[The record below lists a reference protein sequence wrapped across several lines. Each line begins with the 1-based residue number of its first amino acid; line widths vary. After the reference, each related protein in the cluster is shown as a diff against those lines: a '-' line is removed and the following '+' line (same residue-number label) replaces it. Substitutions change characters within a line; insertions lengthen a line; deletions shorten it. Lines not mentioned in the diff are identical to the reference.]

1 MNLPKKI
8 LITLFFIFNFFNGH
22 TQETVP
28 SESIEQESYRLYL
41 DKKWEELIR
50 VGNIAIKQEVDYF
63 YLRMRIGI
71 AYYEKKNYALAEEHF
86 RKALLFNSSND
97 LALEYLYYCLMLNGR
112 LEEARLLSNQFN
124 KELAEKIG
132 TNNKS
137 SIDYII
143 LESGTKKT
151 DSSSYYNTY
160 TKTRSNYFNPP
171 LYFQIGLNHSIKNRV
186 SLFHAFSYYQQNHYI
201 GTIKQLQYFVK
212 SSIPIAKNW
221 LLIPALHIIQSNF
234 SSETIT
240 YKTDTLWPP
249 GAPPHTLPPP
259 GAPPLQITTHS
270 LSSTSHL
277 NSTNQVGSLAVQKNY
292 KRYVF
297 SLGTCLYSTNELI
310 QFIHSGF
317 MSYSV
322 FGNPNLIVGTS
333 AYLHHVQHKTSLYTA
348 FSPFIYVQAT
358 NRLSLRLSYFQN
370 STYNLIE
377 DNGYL
382 VNNSIDLTT
391 SRYSALVNF
400 TLNEH
405 ISLYGLYQL
414 EHKTENYQSF
424 HYKYH
429 MILGGLKIT
438 P

>member
-8 LITLFFIFNFFNGH
+8 LVALFFIFTFFNGLAQQSVP
-22 TQETVP
+22 TET
-28 SESIEQESYRLYL
+28 IEQESYRLYL
-41 DKKWEELIR
+41 EKKWEELIR
-50 VGNIAIKQEVDYF
+50 FGNIAIKQEVDYF

-71 AYYEKKNYALAEEHF
+71 AYYEKKNYALAEGNF
-86 RKALLFNSSND
+86 RKALIFNSNDD
-97 LALEYLYYCLMLNGR
+97 LALEYLYYCLLLNGR
-112 LEEARLLSNQFN
+112 LEEARLVSKKFN

-160 TKTRSNYFNPP
+160 TKTKSNYFNPP
-171 LYFQIGLNHSIKNRV
+171 LYFQVGLAHSVKNSF

-201 GTIKQLQYFVK
+201 GSINQFQYFIK
-212 SSIPIAKNW
+212 AGLPLIKNW
-221 LLIPALHIIQSNF
+221 LLIPALHIVQSNF

-240 YKTDTLWPP
+240 SITDTLWPP
-249 GAPPHTLPPP
+249 GLPPHTLPPP
-259 GAPPLQITTHS
+259 GAPPLKINTHTV
-270 LSSTSHL
+270 STSTFL
-277 NSTNQVGSLAVQKNY
+277 NSNSQVGSIAFQKHY
-292 KRYVF
+292 KRCVF
-297 SLGTCLYSTNELI
+297 SLGTCLYNSNDVK

-317 MSYSV
+317 ISYSV
-322 FGNPNLIVGTS
+322 FGNSKLIVGTS
-333 AYLHHVQHKTSLYTA
+333 AYVHHLQHETSIYSA
-348 FSPFIYVQAT
+348 ISPFVYVQAT
-358 NRLSLRLSYFQN
+358 NRISLKLSYFQN
-370 STYNLIE
+370 STNNLIE

-382 VNNSIDLTT
+382 VNNSPDLTT
-391 SRYSALVNF
+391 SRYGALVNF
-400 TLNEH
+400 TLNKH

-414 EHKTENYQSF
+414 EHKTESYQSF